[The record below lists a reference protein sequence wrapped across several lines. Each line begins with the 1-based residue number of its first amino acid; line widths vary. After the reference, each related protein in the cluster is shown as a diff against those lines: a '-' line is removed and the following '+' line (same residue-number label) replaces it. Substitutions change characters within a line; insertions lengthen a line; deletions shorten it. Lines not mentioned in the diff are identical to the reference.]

1 LNQFAEWLST
11 TSLSV
16 FLQNHNSW
24 AVPTIQSIHII
35 GIAVVI
41 GSAFMLS
48 LRILGVAGM
57 DQTLRQTTDRFGPW
71 LTGTF
76 WVLLASGILLVVAE
90 PVRELV
96 TFSFWMKMSM
106 VAIMALIVVAFR
118 RSLRK
123 HEQDWEQRRV
133 KQASIRSMTVV
144 TFLIWIFIIVLGRL
158 IAYDHV
164 WGAWSPS
171 KKA

>member
-1 LNQFAEWLST
+1 M
-11 TSLSV
+11 
-16 FLQNHNSW
+16 QNHNHW
-24 AVPTIQSIHII
+24 IIPAIQSIHII

-48 LRILGVAGM
+48 LRILRFAGM
-57 DQTLRQTTDRFGPW
+57 DQTVRQMTNRFGPW
-71 LTGTF
+71 VTGSFWLLLATGT
-76 WVLLASGILLVVAE
+76 LLVIAE

-96 TFSFWMKMSM
+96 TFSFWLKMSL
-106 VAIMALIVVAFR
+106 VAIMALITVAFR

-123 HEQDWEQRRV
+123 HEQDWEERRV
-133 KQASIRSMTVV
+133 KATSIHWITVF

-164 WGAWSPS
+164 WGAWSLS
-171 KKA
+171 NKA